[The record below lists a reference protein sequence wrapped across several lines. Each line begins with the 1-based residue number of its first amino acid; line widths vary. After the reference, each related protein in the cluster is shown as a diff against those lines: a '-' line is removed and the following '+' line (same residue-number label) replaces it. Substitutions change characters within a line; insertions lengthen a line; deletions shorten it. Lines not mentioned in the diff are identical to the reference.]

1 MYENKFKDLYLETS
15 GVIEL
20 KYNDF
25 RNKHLKNGKIKD
37 GLIIFY
43 APWCKHCINLANEL
57 TKVSPEFYNL
67 FSIYAVNIEDI
78 NNQND
83 VLASKFNIDKFPTF
97 YGVSDFNNV
106 YLLDYQFK
114 SIDDL
119 KFYIYLR
126 I

>member
-1 MYENKFKDLYLETS
+1 MYENKFKDLYPETS

-20 KYNDF
+20 KYKDF
-25 RNKHLKNGKIKD
+25 KKKHLKNGKMKN

-57 TKVSPEFYNL
+57 TKISTEFYNL

-78 NNQND
+78 NNEND
-83 VLASKFNIDKFPTF
+83 VLASKFNINKFPT
-97 YGVSDFNNV
+97 YYSVSNFNNV
-106 YLLDYQFK
+106 NYLNYQFK
-114 SIDDL
+114 NIDDL

>member
-1 MYENKFKDLYLETS
+1 MYENKFKDLYPETS

-25 RNKHLKNGKIKD
+25 KKKHLKNGKMKN

-57 TKVSPEFYNL
+57 TKVSIEFYNS
-67 FSIYAVNIEDI
+67 FSLYAVNIEDI
-78 NNQND
+78 NNKND
-83 VLASKFNIDKFPTF
+83 ILSSKFKIDKFPTF
-97 YGVSDFNNV
+97 YSVSNFNNIN
-106 YLLDYQFK
+106 YLNYQFK